1 MGIFKEEKM
10 AARSR
15 SNSTSSKE
23 LRQGKKLL
31 KNNDFAE
38 GVKLLQSA
46 YEKDKESIDSCY
58 YYGNALVLSGSDIKK
73 GVEILRS
80 AKQNSNLKPKRDADV
95 SYALGYG
102 LLRLKQPKE
111 AIAPLEDAKRL
122 YEKGGNSKVLQYAK
136 ALNRLAEAKLFGAK
150 DRNAASTLIS
160 ESLAILKRTKAT
172 GTVHVRALL
181 AHAHVFYAQGMYDD
195 SKEEAKRA
203 LEMAEDMKQK
213 DAILIAEIKEFIN
226 PSGYNLKIPA
236 AVSAV
241 ACMGFAVAMT
251 VM

>member
-80 AKQNSNLKPKRDADV
+80 AKQNPNLKPKRDADV

-122 YEKGGNSKVLQYAK
+122 YEKGGNSKVL
-136 ALNRLAEAKLFGAK
+136 NRLAEAKLFGAK

-181 AHAHVFYAQGMYDD
+181 VHAQVFYAQGMYDD

>member
-1 MGIFKEEKM
+1 MGIIFKEQKM
-10 AARSR
+10 ATRSR

-31 KNNDFAE
+31 KNNDFLE
-38 GVKLLQSA
+38 GVKMLESA
-46 YEKDKESIDSCY
+46 YEHDTESIDCSY

-80 AKQNSNLKPKRDADV
+80 AKQNPNLKPKRDADV

-102 LLRLKQPKE
+102 LLRLKH
-111 AIAPLEDAKRL
+111 AKRL

-136 ALNRLAEAKLFGAK
+136 ALNRVADAKLFGAK

-181 AHAHVFYAQGMYDD
+181 VHAQVFYAQGMYDD
-195 SKEEAKRA
+195 SKEEAQRA
-203 LEMAEDMKQK
+203 LEMAEGMKQK

>member
-1 MGIFKEEKM
+1 MG
-10 AARSR
+10 
-15 SNSTSSKE
+15 
-23 LRQGKKLL
+23 
-31 KNNDFAE
+31 
-38 GVKLLQSA
+38 
-46 YEKDKESIDSCY
+46 
-58 YYGNALVLSGSDIKK
+58 
-73 GVEILRS
+73 
-80 AKQNSNLKPKRDADV
+80 LKPKRDADV
-95 SYALGYG
+95 SYALGF
-102 LLRLKQPKE
+102 RLKQPKE

-181 AHAHVFYAQGMYDD
+181 VHAQVFYAQGMYDD

>member
-1 MGIFKEEKM
+1 MGIIFKEQKM
-10 AARSR
+10 ATRSR

-31 KNNDFAE
+31 KNNDFLE
-38 GVKLLQSA
+38 GVKMLESA
-46 YEKDKESIDSCY
+46 YEHDTESIDCSY

-80 AKQNSNLKPKRDADV
+80 AKQNPNLKPKRDADV

-111 AIAPLEDAKRL
+111 AIAPLADAKRL
-122 YEKGGNSKVLQYAK
+122 YEKGGNS
-136 ALNRLAEAKLFGAK
+136 KLFGAK

-181 AHAHVFYAQGMYDD
+181 VHAQVFYAQGMYDD

>member
-1 MGIFKEEKM
+1 MGIIFKEQKM
-10 AARSR
+10 ATRSR

-31 KNNDFAE
+31 KNNDFLE
-38 GVKLLQSA
+38 GVKMLESA
-46 YEKDKESIDSCY
+46 YEHDTESIDCSY

-80 AKQNSNLKPKRDADV
+80 AKQNPKRDADV

-181 AHAHVFYAQGMYDD
+181 VHAQVFYAQGMYDD

-203 LEMAEDMKQK
+203 LEMAEDMKHK